1 MLKILHIV
9 YDLMRGGTE
18 GQCARTAMAC
28 AKLGFSQRIAVFR
41 KSGYFLK
48 DVEAVCGP
56 IYEISI
62 RRMLSVQ
69 TFREI
74 RRLKRHI
81 QSECIDLVH
90 TWDMDAGIF
99 GSLAARWAGVPYITS
114 RRNLAETMPRYKRIL
129 LKLADHFAA
138 AVLVNAAAV
147 RNHFVE
153 RGLDPSKVRVIPNML
168 DLDEFDRQASQAV
181 SLPAGRLIGMVCR
194 LEPEK
199 CVHALLEVAPRLLRD
214 FGDLKFI
221 IVGEGS
227 ERRRLQA
234 LASELQ
240 VDHAVHFTGERTD
253 APALI
258 RQFQIGVLTP
268 SKNEGLSNSILEY
281 MAAGIPVV
289 ATDCGGNAELLAG
302 ADAGLIVPPGD
313 PASLAE
319 AVAELLNNREKA
331 VEMGARGRRKIE
343 REHGPESVA
352 RQFLELY
359 ESVLTGRGENTPET

>member
-1 MLKILHIV
+1 
-9 YDLMRGGTE
+9 
-18 GQCARTAMAC
+18 MAC
-28 AKLGFSQRIAVFR
+28 AKLGFSQQVAVFQT
-41 KSGYFLK
+41 SGYFLK

-56 IYEISI
+56 VYEIRI

-99 GSLAARWAGVPYITS
+99 GSLAARMAGVPYITS

-138 AVLVNAAAV
+138 AVLVNAEAV
-147 RNHFVE
+147 RSHFVE

-168 DLDEFDRQASQAV
+168 DLDEFDRQASQAT
-181 SLPAGRLIGMVCR
+181 SLPSGRLIGTVCR

-199 CVHALLEVAPRLLRD
+199 CVHTLLEAAPRLLGD
-214 FGDLKFI
+214 FNDLKFI

-240 VDHAVHFTGERTD
+240 IDHAVYFTGERTD
-253 APALI
+253 TPALI

-281 MAAGIPVV
+281 MAAGIPAV
-289 ATDCGGNAELLAG
+289 ATDCGGNRELIESAG
-302 ADAGLIVPPGD
+302 AGLIVPRDDGC
-313 PASLAE
+313 AFAE
-319 AVAELLNNREKA
+319 ALATLLKDPVEA
-331 VEMGARGRRKIE
+331 AEMGKRGRAGVLARYGVDTAMQQITSLY
-343 REHGPESVA
+343 RDVA
-352 RQFLELY
+352 QKKRQAY
-359 ESVLTGRGENTPET
+359 ENIQ